1 MEIDYSK
8 FTGEISV
15 IPSGVTGYINQ
26 SLKEANKRR
35 IERLGGISEPL
46 LTLSESA
53 RLIGISLSAIKSRKE
68 AGKFI
73 APVATTRQG
82 GSIKYLYRRGEVE
95 AYKRDFPSRKQK

>member
-15 IPSGVTGYINQ
+15 IPSGVVTGALGI
-26 SLKEANKRR
+26 KEVNKRR
-35 IERLGGISEPL
+35 LERLGGAPEPL

-53 RLIGISLSAIKSRKE
+53 RLIGMDVSSLYRRKE

-73 APVATTRQG
+73 QPVITKRQK
-82 GSIKYLYRRGEVE
+82 GSITYLYRRSEVV
-95 AYKRDFPSRKQK
+95 AYKRDFPPRKSK